1 MNIKNIY
8 AFIIP
13 FVVTVCFFYVEA
25 LLHFNMGK
33 NNGKISLA
41 LPPLKEH
48 FKILGIISFFAF
60 LSSSVTYYLEMML
73 Q

>member
-13 FVVTVCFFYVEA
+13 FVVTICFFYIEA

-41 LPPLKEH
+41 FPPLKVNL
-48 FKILGIISFFAF
+48 KILGIITFFSF
-60 LSSSVTYYLEMML
+60 LSSTTTYYLEMML

>member
-1 MNIKNIY
+1 MNFNNIY

-13 FVVTVCFFYVEA
+13 FIVTICFFYVEA

-41 LPPLKEH
+41 LPPLKEN
-48 FKILGIISFFAF
+48 FKILGIITFFSF
-60 LSSSVTYYLEMML
+60 LSSTTTYYLEKL
-73 Q
+73 L

>member
-13 FVVTVCFFYVEA
+13 FIVTICFFYIEA

-41 LPPLKEH
+41 LPPLKEN
-48 FKILGIISFFAF
+48 FKILGIITFFSF
-60 LSSSVTYYLEMML
+60 LSSTTTYYLEKFL

>member
-1 MNIKNIY
+1 MNINNIY

-13 FVVTVCFFYVEA
+13 FVVTICFFYVEA

-41 LPPLKEH
+41 LPPLKEN
-48 FKILGIISFFAF
+48 FKILGIITFFSF
-60 LSSSVTYYLEMML
+60 LSSTTTYYLEKLL